1 MKILTP
7 DNVSVDL
14 NRIPP
19 NADGMQYGVL
29 DYSDPKDVDY
39 YFLPLFFLDN
49 FPRPAADL
57 QIGKYRIQVPLDWSV
72 VIVEKNSGQVEV
84 LEIKNIN
91 DREFDVWGFNPI
103 NGFSPS
109 FLPINVLNIY
119 PDVNWYVPK
128 LKNGHILVVPL
139 EDTPSPMC
147 ILLVREIN
155 KLPDQLDISNLM

>member
-7 DNVSVDL
+7 DNTCVDL
-14 NRIPP
+14 NSILSS
-19 NADGMQYGVL
+19 ADGIQYGVL

-49 FPRPAADL
+49 YPRPAADL
-57 QIGKYRIQVPLDWSV
+57 QLGQYRIQVPLDWSI

-91 DREFDVWGFNPI
+91 DREFDAWGFNPI

-139 EDTPSPMC
+139 EDKDSPMC
-147 ILLVREIN
+147 ALFVRDAN
-155 KLPDQLDISNLM
+155 KLPDQLDITSMM

>member
-7 DNVSVDL
+7 DNTCVDM
-14 NRIPP
+14 NTIQA
-19 NADGMQYGVL
+19 NADGIQYGVL
-29 DYSDPKDVDY
+29 DYSNPKDVDY

-49 FPRPAADL
+49 YPRPAADL
-57 QIGKYRIQVPLDWSV
+57 QIGKYRVQVPLDWSI

-91 DREFDVWGFNPI
+91 DREFDAWGFNPI
-103 NGFSPS
+103 NGFAPE
-109 FLPINVLNIY
+109 FMPINVLNIY

-139 EDTPSPMC
+139 EDKNSPMC
-147 ILLVREIN
+147 ALFCRDIS